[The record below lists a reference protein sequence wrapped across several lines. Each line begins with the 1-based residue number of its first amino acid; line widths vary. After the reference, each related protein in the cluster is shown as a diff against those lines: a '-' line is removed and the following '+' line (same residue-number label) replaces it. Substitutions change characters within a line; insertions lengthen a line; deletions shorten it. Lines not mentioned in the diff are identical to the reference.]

1 MQKNRYYVDY
11 SHAYMGYVVKDSQT
25 QTHVGDKVVP
35 HTQSEDW
42 HGAQVKCNELNQAHE
57 AGEVKSS
64 TLNLQL

>member
-1 MQKNRYYVDY
+1 MLKNRYYVGY

-25 QTHVGDKVVP
+25 QTFLGDAIVP
-35 HTQSEDW
+35 DTQSHDW
-42 HGAQVKCNELNQAHE
+42 AGAQVKCNELNQAQK